1 MRGESFG
8 LEDVLYMGWIS
19 DSRGQTVDKG
29 VRIADSSVRTS
40 DNRMPTDLMQARIAL
55 ESLVI
60 YRQLL
65 QDQTMMELHLLL
77 DHLCLECP
85 DIFQSIALY
94 SSLCHKLLQVG
105 TDLKSTIAEK
115 IIHMENAFSRAAEVH
130 GAECLKESMEAAVK
144 GDLMRLQT
152 IADLKAE
159 QIKNWIIEC
168 CAVEGWQAE
177 AVLSLPVFPE
187 SCSEDTFSAVTM
199 SCSAAGN
206 NSYIES
212 ISTGSH
218 YSEVYSYIVQSACWA
233 DCSGELAEY
242 HHYWGSGVF
251 SQHKAFVWR
260 RNDRDGCFGDGYFDG
275 VKSPDPITFSNL
287 ISYELERESV
297 IENTLRFLEGYPANN
312 ILLYGDRGTGKSSTV
327 KALVNEYYNK
337 GLRIIEVPKQL
348 LTDFP
353 AIIGQLAGRNLK
365 FILFV
370 DDLAFEDNEENYTAL
385 KAVLE
390 GGLESRP
397 KNVLIYATSNRK
409 HLIKEKFSDRSGLV
423 SSNADDEVRAA
434 DTIQEKLSL
443 SDRFG
448 MTVVFSSPNQKRY
461 LEIVEGIIR
470 GRGIQV
476 DTEMLHREALRWE
489 LRYNGRSPRTAKQ
502 FADWLEGH
510 IAASP

>member
-1 MRGESFG
+1 
-8 LEDVLYMGWIS
+8 MGRIS
-19 DSRGQTVDKG
+19 
-29 VRIADSSVRTS
+29 
-40 DNRMPTDLMQARIAL
+40 TDLIQARIAL

-65 QDQTMMELHLLL
+65 QDQPMKELHLLL
-77 DHLCLECP
+77 EHLCLEHP
-85 DIFQSIALY
+85 DIFRSIALY
-94 SSLCHKLLQVG
+94 SSLCHKLLQAG
-105 TDLKSTIAEK
+105 NGLKSTIVEK
-115 IIHMENAFSRAAEVH
+115 IIHMENAFSQAAEVE
-130 GAECLKESMEAAVK
+130 GAECMKCSMEAAVK
-144 GDLMRLQT
+144 SDLKHLQT
-152 IADLKAE
+152 IADLKTE
-159 QIKNWIIEC
+159 QIKKWITEC
-168 CAVEGWQAE
+168 CAAEGWQAE
-177 AVLSLPVFPE
+177 AVSSLPVFSE
-187 SCSEDTFSAVTM
+187 SRITCTIPADTDLEKTELAEADF
-199 SCSAAGN
+199 
-206 NSYIES
+206 IEKAPTETYPTKAS
-212 ISTGSH
+212 PKDTTPADVHQGVYERIMQST
-218 YSEVYSYIVQSACWA
+218 CWA
-233 DCSGELAEY
+233 DCAKELAKY
-242 HHYWGSGVF
+242 HHHWGSGVF
-251 SQHKAFVWR
+251 SQHRAFVWR
-260 RNDRDGCFGDGYFDG
+260 RNGRDGCSGDGYFDG

-297 IENTLRFLEGYPANN
+297 IENTLRFLKGYPANN

-327 KALVNEYYNK
+327 KALVNEYYSE

-353 AIIGQLAGRNLK
+353 VIIGQLAGRNLK

-385 KAVLE
+385 KAALE

-397 KNVLIYATSNRK
+397 QNVLIYATSNRK
-409 HLIKEKFSDRSGLV
+409 HLIKEKFSDRAGLV

-434 DTIQEKLSL
+434 DTMQEKLSL

-470 GRGIQV
+470 DRGIQV
-476 DTEMLHREALRWE
+476 DMEMLHREALRWE

-510 IAASP
+510 VATST

>member
-1 MRGESFG
+1 MRC
-8 LEDVLYMGWIS
+8 IS
-19 DSRGQTVDKG
+19 DSR
-29 VRIADSSVRTS
+29 IPAD
-40 DNRMPTDLMQARIAL
+40 LIQARIAL

-60 YRQLL
+60 YRQLS
-65 QDQTMMELHLLL
+65 QDQPMTELYLLL
-77 DHLCLECP
+77 EHLCLERP
-85 DIFQSIALY
+85 DIFQSIGLY
-94 SSLCHKLLQVG
+94 SSLCHKLIKAG
-105 TDLKSTIAEK
+105 SGLKSIITEN
-115 IIHMENAFSRAAEVH
+115 IIHADNAFSRAAEIYS
-130 GAECLKESMEAAVK
+130 AECLKGSMEAAVK
-144 GDLMRLQT
+144 SDLKQLQT

-159 QIKNWIIEC
+159 QIKKWITEC

-177 AVLSLPVFPE
+177 AISSLPVFPE
-187 SCSEDTFSAVTM
+187 SCVTYNTPEETDFTETSPTDTAFTDGHQGAYERIMQSTCWEDCT
-199 SCSAAGN
+199 
-206 NSYIES
+206 E
-212 ISTGSH
+212 
-218 YSEVYSYIVQSACWA
+218 
-233 DCSGELAEY
+233 ELAKY
-242 HHYWGSGVF
+242 HHHWGSGVF
-251 SQHKAFVWR
+251 SQHRAFVWR
-260 RNDRDGCFGDGYFDG
+260 RKDRDGCYGDGYFDG

-297 IENTLRFLEGYPANN
+297 IENTLRFLKGYPANN

-327 KALVNEYYNK
+327 KALVNEYYSE

-353 AIIGQLAGRNLK
+353 VIIGQLAGRNLK
-365 FILFV
+365 FIMFV

-385 KAVLE
+385 KAALE

-397 KNVLIYATSNRK
+397 QNVLIYATSNRK
-409 HLIKEKFSDRSGLV
+409 HLIKEKFSDRAGLV
-423 SSNADDEVRAA
+423 SGNADDEVRAA

-470 GRGIQV
+470 DRGIQV

-510 IAASP
+510 IAVSI